1 MKMKEKLSEDMKNKE
16 EKEEEVALWILAKR
30 TCIKGNEKH

>member
-1 MKMKEKLSEDMKNKE
+1 MKMKEKLSKNKE

-30 TCIKGNEKH
+30 TYIKGNEKH